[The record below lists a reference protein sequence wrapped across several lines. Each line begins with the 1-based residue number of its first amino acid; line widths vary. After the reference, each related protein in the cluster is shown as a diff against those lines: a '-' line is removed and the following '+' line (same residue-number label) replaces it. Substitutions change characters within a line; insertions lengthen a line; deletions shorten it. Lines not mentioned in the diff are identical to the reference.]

1 MFTRVLALLPLALLV
16 SATHLEARDQC
27 NTGDI
32 NCCNSVQTLNQA
44 NGLLATL
51 GLVDVAAQVGAL
63 VGVTCSPISAVGI
76 GSGCT
81 AQQQPVCCKNNNYNG
96 LVNLGCSPIN
106 LNA

>member
-1 MFTRVLALLPLALLV
+1 MFARVFALLPLALLV

-32 NCCNSVQTLNQA
+32 NCCNQSQTLEQA
-44 NGLLATL
+44 NGLLGTL
-51 GLVDVAAQVGAL
+51 GLADIAAQIGGL

-81 AQQQPVCCKNNNYNG
+81 AQQQPLCCTGNNYNG

-106 LNA
+106 ANL